1 MRLKNSN
8 KDFNEDNRSSNFMI
22 GHQYAALTP
31 WKMSNQDLN
40 YASNL
45 GCGPK
50 TPTSKLGRRPSVTVP
65 GGAHRGDFL

>member
-1 MRLKNSN
+1 
-8 KDFNEDNRSSNFMI
+8 MI